1 MTRQFIKRILL
12 FLCMAVLVFTTQTKA
27 QDPDNNHFIYIQAK
41 AKQPFYVI
49 LNKKVYS
56 SSSIGYLII
65 PKLKDGSYDLRIGF
79 PQAQT
84 PEQNFTC
91 VVKGADAGY
100 SLQQGDNGNLGLLN
114 LQSKEF
120 IASSSQ
126 TTIEDQYDVA
136 SAKADDAVKDVNS
149 KAADTK
155 AKAADAASNNAFSAM
170 LSDAANDPTL
180 ALPKETPKATLANKE
195 EKTSTQVE
203 DFGNNPVE
211 DSKAI
216 AQAVPEEHL
225 KPAENSA
232 SDLSKTYGVI
242 KAGQQ
247 RTKKG
252 TSMTFVM
259 FNSRSTDTVDILV
272 PPTAETADEQ
282 KTTGV
287 APTPISKK
295 ESLALFANTEEDS
308 FNVEGASAAAAAR
321 KEARKKKREEK
332 RFVDLGNS
340 DQQNQDAEVKG
351 AVNNPFY
358 DKSTADDTG
367 TESATGSQR
376 KKQRADADVERP
388 AEDQAQTAAGSVQC
402 DPISEKDFQKMQKK
416 MIARNN
422 DNDMIAIVDKYIDG
436 KCVTTSQ
443 VKTLGGLFL
452 SDAGR
457 YALFHDTYS
466 HVSDKQNF
474 PSLESQLLDSYFKKR
489 FQQILQ

>member
-1 MTRQFIKRILL
+1 MTRQSIKRILL
-12 FLCMAVLVFTTQTKA
+12 FLCMAVLVFTTHSKA

-41 AKQPFYVI
+41 AKKPFYVI

-79 PQAQT
+79 PQAQA

-91 VVKGADAGY
+91 VVKGSDAGY
-100 SLQQGDNGNLGLLN
+100 SLEESEGKLGLLN
-114 LQSKEF
+114 LQTKQF

-126 TTIEDQYDVA
+126 TTLEDQYNVA
-136 SAKADDAVKDVNS
+136 SAKADDTSEKVKEKTGD
-149 KAADTK
+149 
-155 AKAADAASNNAFSAM
+155 AKAEAQQTNNAFSAM

-180 ALPKETPKATLANKE
+180 ALPVETPKATLAKKE
-195 EKTSTQVE
+195 EKISAQVD
-203 DFGNNPVE
+203 DFGKDPVA

-216 AQAVPEEHL
+216 VEAAPEEGL
-225 KPAENSA
+225 KPAENTQA
-232 SDLSKTYGVI
+232 DLSKTYGVI
-242 KAGQQ
+242 KSGQQ
-247 RTKKG
+247 RSKKG

-272 PPTAETADEQ
+272 PHSAVTENEE

-295 ESLALFANTEEDS
+295 ESLALFTDTEADS
-308 FNVEGASAAAAAR
+308 FNVEGQSGANER
-321 KEARKKKREEK
+321 RETRKKKREEK
-332 RFVDLGNS
+332 KFVDLGSS
-340 DQQNQDAEVKG
+340 DQDNAKTTIKG

-358 DKSTADDTG
+358 NKQKDNVSAEADDNDYLNSG
-367 TESATGSQR
+367 AAKR
-376 KKQRADADVERP
+376 RADSDL
-388 AEDQAQTAAGSVQC
+388 AEKRTQADQASPAIEC
-402 DPISEKDFQKMQKK
+402 DPITEKNFQKMQKK

-436 KCVTTSQ
+436 KCLTTKQ

-457 YALFHDTYS
+457 YALFQDTYS
-466 HVSDKQNF
+466 HVTDKQNF

-489 FQQILQ
+489 FQKIIQ

>member
-1 MTRQFIKRILL
+1 MTRQSIKRILL
-12 FLCMAVLVFTTQTKA
+12 FLCMAVLVFTTQSKA

-79 PQAQT
+79 PQAQA

-100 SLQQGDNGNLGLLN
+100 SLEKSDGKLGLLN
-114 LQSKEF
+114 LQTKQF

-126 TTIEDQYDVA
+126 TTLEDQYSVA
-136 SAKADDAVKDVNS
+136 SAKVDDATDKVKD
-149 KAADTK
+149 KANE
-155 AKAADAASNNAFSAM
+155 AKAEAKDTNNAFSAM

-180 ALPKETPKATLANKE
+180 ALPVETPKATLGKKE
-195 EKTSTQVE
+195 DKTSTQVD
-203 DFGNNPVE
+203 DFGKDPIA

-216 AQAVPEEHL
+216 VEAVPEENL
-225 KPAENSA
+225 KPAENTEA
-232 SDLSKTYGVI
+232 DLSKTYGVI
-242 KAGQQ
+242 KSIQQ
-247 RTKKG
+247 RSKKG

-272 PPTAETADEQ
+272 PHSAVTENEE
-282 KTTGV
+282 KTTGI

-295 ESLALFANTEEDS
+295 ESLALFTNTEADS
-308 FNVEGASAAAAAR
+308 FNIGEQNGVNER
-321 KEARKKKREEK
+321 REARKKKREEK
-332 RFVDLGNS
+332 KFVDLGNS
-340 DQQNQDAEVKG
+340 DQENAKSEIKG

-358 DKSTADDTG
+358 NKQKDVNSDADD
-367 TESATGSQR
+367 SQSSDIPKAR
-376 KKQRADADVERP
+376 TDAQVAVD
-388 AEDQAQTAAGSVQC
+388 AEPSSQAKETIEC
-402 DPISEKDFQKMQKK
+402 DPITDKNFQKMQKK

-436 KCVTTSQ
+436 KCLTTKQ
-443 VKTLGGLFL
+443 VKALGGLFL

-474 PSLESQLLDSYFKKR
+474 PSLENQLLDSYFKKR
-489 FQQILQ
+489 FQKIIQ

>member
-1 MTRQFIKRILL
+1 MTRQSIKRILL
-12 FLCMAVLVFTTQTKA
+12 FLCMAVLVFTTQSKA

-79 PQAQT
+79 PQAQA

-100 SLQQGDNGNLGLLN
+100 SLEKSDGKLGLLN
-114 LQSKEF
+114 LQTKQF

-126 TTIEDQYDVA
+126 TTLEDQYSVA
-136 SAKADDAVKDVNS
+136 SAKVDDAADKVKD
-149 KAADTK
+149 KANETK
-155 AKAADAASNNAFSAM
+155 AEAKDTNNAFSAM

-180 ALPKETPKATLANKE
+180 ALPVETPKATLAKKE
-195 EKTSTQVE
+195 DKTSTQVD
-203 DFGNNPVE
+203 DFGKDPIA

-216 AQAVPEEHL
+216 VEAVPEENL
-225 KPAENSA
+225 KPAENA
-232 SDLSKTYGVI
+232 EADLSKTYGVI
-242 KAGQQ
+242 KSGQQ
-247 RTKKG
+247 RSKKG

-272 PPTAETADEQ
+272 PHSAVTENEE
-282 KTTGV
+282 KTTGI

-295 ESLALFANTEEDS
+295 ESLALFTNTEADS
-308 FNVEGASAAAAAR
+308 FNVGEQNGVNER
-321 KEARKKKREEK
+321 REARKKKREEK
-332 RFVDLGNS
+332 KFVDLGNS
-340 DQQNQDAEVKG
+340 DQENAKSDIKG

-358 DKSTADDTG
+358 NKQKDVSSNADDSQSSDIPKARTDAQVAVD
-367 TESATGSQR
+367 TEPSSQA
-376 KKQRADADVERP
+376 KETI
-388 AEDQAQTAAGSVQC
+388 EC
-402 DPISEKDFQKMQKK
+402 DPITDKNFQKMQKK

-436 KCVTTSQ
+436 KCLTTKQ

-489 FQQILQ
+489 FQKIIQ

>member
-1 MTRQFIKRILL
+1 
-12 FLCMAVLVFTTQTKA
+12 MATLVITTQTKA

-91 VVKGADAGY
+91 VVKGSDAGY
-100 SLQQGDNGNLGLLN
+100 SLQKGDDGNLGLLN
-114 LQSKEF
+114 LQSKAF

-126 TTIEDQYDVA
+126 TTVEDQYDVA
-136 SAKADDAVKDVNS
+136 SAKVDDAKQDAGTKV
-149 KAADTK
+149 ADAK
-155 AKAADAASNNAFSAM
+155 AKTEQAATNNAFSAM

-180 ALPKETPKATLANKE
+180 ALPKETPKATLASKE

-203 DFGNNPVE
+203 DFGNDPIE

-216 AQAVPEEHL
+216 AQAAPEEHL
-225 KPAENSA
+225 KPAENTNA
-232 SDLSKTYGVI
+232 DLSKTYGVI
-242 KAGQQ
+242 KSGQQ
-247 RTKKG
+247 RSKQG

-259 FNSRSTDTVDILV
+259 FNSRSTDTVNILV
-272 PPTAETADEQ
+272 PHTAQTADEEQ
-282 KTTGV
+282 STGV

-308 FNVEGASAAAAAR
+308 FNVDGENAAAAR
-321 KEARKKKREEK
+321 KEARRKKREEK
-332 RFVDLGNS
+332 RFVDLGDG
-340 DQQNQDAEVKG
+340 DQSTQQAETKG

-358 DKSTADDTG
+358 DKSKDDNSDPDASG
-367 TESATGSQR
+367 TQQSR
-376 KKQRADADVERP
+376 KERAEANVAQEVQDP
-388 AEDQAQTAAGSVQC
+388 AQTAAGSVQC
-402 DPISEKDFQKMQKK
+402 DPITDKNFQKMQKK

-422 DNDMIAIVDKYIDG
+422 DNDMIAIVDKYIEG
-436 KCVTTSQ
+436 KCLTTSQ

-474 PSLESQLLDSYFKKR
+474 PALEGQLLDNYFKKR